1 MNVTIYFL
9 NDYNWE
15 KGELISV
22 GPKRCKIKVPATSV
36 TSEWTRRVSREKCAM
51 PDEKVCVV
59 WETWRGVNGRGG
71 YRVEREL
78 YPEQRVPAKLVAY
91 QSYGEGRVTET
102 TKTGEI
108 K

>member
-22 GPKRCKIKVPATSV
+22 GPKRYKIKVPGTSI
-36 TSEWTRRVSREKCAM
+36 TSEWTRRVSKKNCAM

-59 WETWRGVNGRGG
+59 WERWRGVNGRGG

-78 YPEQRVPAKLVAY
+78 YAEHRVPAKLVAY
-91 QSYGEGRVTET
+91 QSYGKGRITET
-102 TKTGEI
+102 KLGEI
-108 K
+108 Q